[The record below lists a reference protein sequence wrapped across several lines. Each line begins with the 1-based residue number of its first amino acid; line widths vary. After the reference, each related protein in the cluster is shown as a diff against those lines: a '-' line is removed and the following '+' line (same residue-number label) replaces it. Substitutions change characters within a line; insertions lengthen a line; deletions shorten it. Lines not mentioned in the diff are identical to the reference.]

1 MVLKLNQCILVAQ
14 KVKKIGF
21 IYYLVTVFEKSIY
34 NNANGHIII
43 KYYGLNIQ
51 WMEINV
57 WDYMMTPMMMDIIM
71 KMRHIEQIVTLL
83 LQFVSIYVVVI
94 SIYVNYALINHDS
107 SFAIYVIEYVMIK
120 YVTDVVIRHVYIV

>member
-1 MVLKLNQCILVAQ
+1 MVLGLNQVILVAQ
-14 KVKKIGF
+14 KVKKTGF
-21 IYYLVTVFEKSIY
+21 IYYLVIVFEKNIY

-57 WDYMMTPMMMDIIM
+57 WDFMMIPMMMDIIM

-83 LQFVSIYVVVI
+83 LQFALIYVVVI
-94 SIYVNYALINHDS
+94 SVYVNYAMMINN
-107 SFAIYVIEYVMIK
+107 FIWLL
-120 YVTDVVIRHVYIV
+120 